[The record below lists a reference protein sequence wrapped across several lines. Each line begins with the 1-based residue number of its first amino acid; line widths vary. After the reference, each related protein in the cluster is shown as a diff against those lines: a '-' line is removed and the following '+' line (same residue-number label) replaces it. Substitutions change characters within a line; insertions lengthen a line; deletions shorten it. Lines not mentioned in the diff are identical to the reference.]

1 LGLDGPNRKRE
12 FLSFQLHPENKKQ
25 IVRAIGNYL
34 AANFAAPDTFK
45 GRIKRYLEKLSKTIS
60 DWGKN
65 QGSSREIQGIVKK
78 YYDKWG
84 NTKSG
89 KTEYYLKGCKD
100 YFKKLI

>member
-12 FLSFQLHPENKKQ
+12 FPSFQLHPENKKQ
-25 IVRAIGNYL
+25 IVGANGDYL
-34 AANFAAPDTFK
+34 TANFAAPDTFM
-45 GRIKRYLEKLSKTIS
+45 GRNKRSLEKLSKTIL

-65 QGSSREIQGIVKK
+65 RGSSREIQGIMKK
-78 YYDKWG
+78 DYYKWG

>member
-1 LGLDGPNRKRE
+1 MKWGVNHIGYLI
-12 FLSFQLHPENKKQ
+12 QLQPENKKQ
-25 IVRAIGNYL
+25 IIRAIGNYL
-34 AANFAAPDTFK
+34 AVNLAASDTFM
-45 GRIKRYLEKLSKTIS
+45 GRNKRSLVKLGKTIS

-65 QGSSREIQGIVKK
+65 QGSSREIQGIMKK

-89 KTEYYLKGCKD
+89 KTEYYLKGCED